1 MTFSNEEQRKKWI
14 DILKADFMS
23 SEESDVDNGDE
34 VLVVRSLPW
43 RSSQVNQ
50 LFQRLD
56 DVRLLEKKPLA
67 LRQTKRRVVGAP
79 SNCPIPCGN
88 VPAWVVAETIVHHSY
103 HETGILCFHVYTWI
117 MI

>member
-43 RSSQVNQ
+43 RTSQVNQ

-56 DVRLLEKKPLA
+56 DMRLLEKKPLA

-79 SNCPIPCGN
+79 SNRPIPCGN
-88 VPAWVVAETIVHHSY
+88 VPAWAINKN
-103 HETGILCFHVYTWI
+103 
-117 MI
+117 